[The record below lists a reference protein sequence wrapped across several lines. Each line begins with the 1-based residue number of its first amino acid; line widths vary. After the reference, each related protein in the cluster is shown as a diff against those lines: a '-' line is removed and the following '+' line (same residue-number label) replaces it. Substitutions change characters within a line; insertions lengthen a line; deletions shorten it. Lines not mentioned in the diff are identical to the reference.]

1 MACNPNRTSKDQ
13 LVLPEQLLKL
23 TAGAILQKAAS
34 REL

>member
-23 TAGAILQKAAS
+23 IAGAILQKRIS
-34 REL
+34 WEL